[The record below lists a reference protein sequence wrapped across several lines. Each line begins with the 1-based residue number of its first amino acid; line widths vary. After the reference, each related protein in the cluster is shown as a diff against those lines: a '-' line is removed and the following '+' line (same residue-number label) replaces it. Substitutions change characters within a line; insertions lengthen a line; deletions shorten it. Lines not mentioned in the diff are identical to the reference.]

1 MLVIH
6 KASGHWEDRQF
17 CEFPEFIQAGD
28 CLAMNNSKVIPS
40 RLLGNRPG
48 KTGRI
53 EVFLTEAI
61 SVDRRLWKA
70 LVRPGRK
77 LTVGER
83 VEFAADFSAEIVD
96 RGEHGER
103 TLRLDCEDV
112 DAALEAYGHIP
123 LPPYIRRPD
132 SLEDRARYQTV
143 FASPP
148 GSVAAPT
155 AGLHF
160 TQEILETCRQRG
172 AATAQVT
179 LHVGLGT
186 FQPIRE
192 EKVEDNVL
200 HQEKFHIAESDWVKI
215 HGAKRVVAAGTTTV
229 RAIESACKSGSCS
242 GSTEIFIYPGFQF
255 QRVNALLTNFHLPQS
270 SLLLLVCAFGGEQL
284 MMDAYRHAVQQ
295 KYRFFSYGDCMLI
308 LP

>member
-1 MLVIH
+1 MF
-6 KASGHWEDRQF
+6 ADFPQF
-17 CEFPEFIQAGD
+17 VHPGD
-28 CLAMNNSKVIPS
+28 VLAMNNSKVIPS

-48 KTGRI
+48 RTGKI

-61 SVDRRLWKA
+61 SADRRLWKA
-70 LVRPGRK
+70 LVKPGRK
-77 LTVGER
+77 MAIGER
-83 VEFAADFSAEIVD
+83 VEFASDFAAEILD

-103 TLRLDCEDV
+103 TIRLDCPDV
-112 DAALEAYGHIP
+112 DTALESHGHIP

-132 SLEDRARYQTV
+132 TFQDKMRYQTV
-143 FASPP
+143 FANPP

-160 TQEILETCRQRG
+160 TTEILEACRQNG
-172 AATAQVT
+172 AQTAHVT

-192 EKVEDNVL
+192 EQVAANVL
-200 HQEKFHIAESDWVKI
+200 HQERFQIASEDWQRI
-215 HGAKRVVAAGTTTV
+215 EAAARVVAVGTTTV
-229 RAIESACKSGSCS
+229 RTIESAMQTKLLS
-242 GSTEIFIYPGFQF
+242 GSTDIFIYPGFQF

-270 SLLLLVCAFGGEQL
+270 SLLLLVCAIGGTEL
-284 MMDAYRHAVQQ
+284 MLDAYRHAV
-295 KYRFFSYGDCMLI
+295 KEEYRFFSYGDCMLI

>member
-1 MLVIH
+1 MF
-6 KASGHWEDRQF
+6 ADFPQF
-17 CEFPEFIQAGD
+17 VHPGD
-28 CLAMNNSKVIPS
+28 VLAMNNSKVIPS

-48 KTGRI
+48 RTGKI

-61 SVDRRLWKA
+61 SADRRLWKA
-70 LVRPGRK
+70 LVKPGRK
-77 LTVGER
+77 MAIGER
-83 VEFAADFSAEIVD
+83 VEFASDFAAEILD

-103 TLRLDCEDV
+103 TIRLDCPNV
-112 DAALEAYGHIP
+112 DTALESHGHIP

-132 SLEDRARYQTV
+132 TFQDKMRYQTV
-143 FASPP
+143 FANPP

-160 TQEILETCRQRG
+160 TTEILEACRQNG
-172 AATAQVT
+172 AQTAHVT

-192 EKVEDNVL
+192 EQVAANVL
-200 HQEKFHIAESDWVKI
+200 HQERFQIASEDWQRI
-215 HGAKRVVAAGTTTV
+215 EAAARVVAVGTTTV
-229 RAIESACKSGSCS
+229 RTIESAMQTKLLS
-242 GSTEIFIYPGFQF
+242 GSTDIFIYPGFQF

-270 SLLLLVCAFGGEQL
+270 SLLLLVCAIGGTEL
-284 MMDAYRHAVQQ
+284 MLDAYRHAV
-295 KYRFFSYGDCMLI
+295 KEEYRFFSYGDCMLI

>member
-1 MLVIH
+1 MF
-6 KASGHWEDRQF
+6 ADFPQF
-17 CEFPEFIQAGD
+17 VHPGD
-28 CLAMNNSKVIPS
+28 VLAMNNSKVIPS

-48 KTGRI
+48 RTGKI

-61 SVDRRLWKA
+61 SADRRLWKA
-70 LVRPGRK
+70 LVKPGRK
-77 LTVGER
+77 IAIGER
-83 VEFAADFSAEIVD
+83 VEFASDFAAEILD

-103 TLRLDCEDV
+103 TIRLDCPNV
-112 DAALEAYGHIP
+112 DTALESHGHIP

-132 SLEDRARYQTV
+132 TSHDKMRYQTV
-143 FASPP
+143 FADPP

-160 TQEILETCRQRG
+160 TQEILESCRQNG
-172 AATAQVT
+172 AQTAHVT

-192 EKVEDNVL
+192 EQVAANVL
-200 HQEKFHIAESDWVKI
+200 HQERFQIASEDWQRI
-215 HGAKRVVAAGTTTV
+215 EAAARVVAVGTTTV
-229 RAIESACKSGSCS
+229 RTIESAMQTKLLS
-242 GSTEIFIYPGFQF
+242 GSTDIFIYPGFQF

-270 SLLLLVCAFGGEQL
+270 SLLLLVCAFGGTEL
-284 MMDAYRHAVQQ
+284 MLDAYRQAVKQE
-295 KYRFFSYGDCMLI
+295 YRFFSYGDCMLI